1 MIDWQEAYDE
11 NGNIYYYNINT
22 NETSWELPTAEQ
34 VMPSRRKSQLAL
46 IQESIAAQ
54 ISESPWIEKFSEK
67 HQRKYWKHKDTGETT
82 WKEPV
87 IEIEVT
93 KAISTENLQ
102 SEINTITKETPWIEK
117 FSEKHQRKY
126 WKHKDTGKTTWN
138 QAETEIQEE
147 EEEKQREE
155 QQQQQ
160 QQQ

>member
-67 HQRKYWKHKDTGETT
+67 HQRKYGNIKIH
-82 WKEPV
+82 V
-87 IEIEVT
+87 R
-93 KAISTENLQ
+93 Q
-102 SEINTITKETPWIEK
+102 
-117 FSEKHQRKY
+117 H
-126 WKHKDTGKTTWN
+126 GKN
-138 QAETEIQEE
+138 QL
-147 EEEKQREE
+147 
-155 QQQQQ
+155 
-160 QQQ
+160 